1 MLWKFLFTT
10 PLEDESS
17 GDVNMSE
24 WMNSHPYLFFTMFLF
39 MLTTLNEMVSEVS
52 RIFSLKKLEKYDKE
66 KHS

>member
-1 MLWKFLFTT
+1 
-10 PLEDESS
+10 
-17 GDVNMSE
+17 MSE